1 MSPIEF
7 ISTGNQWEK
16 RFGYARLARAGDLVL
31 IGGTVAI
38 DDQGN
43 PFAPGDAG
51 AQTTRC
57 YEIIE
62 GVLKQAGLDRFAIMR
77 CRVFSTDLSQAESV
91 GLSHHA
97 FFAAN
102 NPSHTPALTQVGTS
116 ELITPEFVVEI
127 ECEAWAGNES
137 IKRGPG
143 AAHT

>member
-1 MSPIEF
+1 MTNINF
-7 ISTGNQWEK
+7 ISTNNEWEQ

-38 DDQGN
+38 DSQGN

-62 GVLKQAGLDRFAIMR
+62 TVLKQAGLDRFSIMR
-77 CRVFSTDLSQAESV
+77 CRVFSTDLTKAEQV
-91 GLSHHA
+91 GLAHHA
-97 FFAAN
+97 FFAAH

-116 ELITPEFVVEI
+116 ELIAPEFVVEI
-127 ECEAWAGNES
+127 EGEAWTGDS
-137 IKRGPG
+137 QK
-143 AAHT
+143 

>member
-1 MSPIEF
+1 MSAITF
-7 ISTGNQWEK
+7 TSTNNQWEQ

-38 DDQGN
+38 NEQGQ
-43 PFAPGDAG
+43 PHAPGDAG

-62 GVLKQAGLDRFAIMR
+62 AVLKEAGLDRFAIMR
-77 CRVFSTDLSQAESV
+77 CRVFSTDLKQAEPV
-91 GLSHHA
+91 GLAHHA

-116 ELITPEFVVEI
+116 ELIAPEFVVEI
-127 ECEAWAGNES
+127 ECEAWAG
-137 IKRGPG
+137 
-143 AAHT
+143 A